1 MAKLYYKYG
10 TMNSSKTANLLM
22 TAHNYES
29 QGRRILCLKPSLDTR
44 WSENQIDKTGNIKSR
59 ALPDVHACEL
69 VEKEEDLFKLVKE
82 YNTELIQK
90 YSHGV
95 AAVLVDEA
103 QFLTKNQVKQLAD
116 VAENLDIAVLC
127 FGLKN
132 SYMDGV
138 LFEGSSAL
146 LYYAQSLEEIK
157 TLCKYC
163 QRKAT
168 MNLRIVNGY
177 AIYSGETDVVIG
189 DITNPNDGYAQVCYK
204 HYKNPPAPIKKDTET
219 NKNKKRNFTET
230 LNNIFML
237 NNEDG
242 FYSKYKKDIV
252 GLTYENYFHASN
264 KADFSK
270 LRYFVVGPI
279 MLDLQEYA
287 KKHSNSKKITG
298 TLVNSAI
305 FSCLYDIFKDNQEE
319 AYSILKALNRTNI
332 TFFDDEVQYDNSLIG
347 RAESAKR
354 RCKTLPDGHK
364 YYTDFGSSDY
374 SAFWESLLNSLRE
387 ILNVSIGFY
396 CVE

>member
-29 QGRRILCLKPSLDTR
+29 QGRRILCLKPSIDTR
-44 WSENQIDKTGNIKSR
+44 WGENQTDKTGNIKSR
-59 ALPDVHACEL
+59 ALPDMHDCEL
-69 VEKEEDLFKLVKE
+69 VDKDEDLYKFVKE
-82 YNTELIQK
+82 YNTELVLK

-95 AAVLVDEA
+95 ASVLVDEA

-146 LYYAQSLEEIK
+146 LYYAQKLEEIK
-157 TLCKYC
+157 ALCKYC

-177 AIYSGETDVVIG
+177 AIYSGDSDVVIG
-189 DITNPNDGYAQVCYK
+189 DVNNPNDGYAQVCYK
-204 HYKNPPAPIKKDTET
+204 HYKNPPSPIKKHTND

-230 LNNIFML
+230 LNNIYIL

-242 FYSKYKKDIV
+242 VFSKYKKDIP
-252 GLTYENYFHASN
+252 GLTFENYFHASD
-264 KADFSK
+264 KHAFMK

-287 KKHSNSKKITG
+287 KKHGSTKKISG
-298 TLVNSAI
+298 TLTNSAI
-305 FSCLYDIFKDNQEE
+305 FSCLYTIFKDNQEE

-332 TFFDDEVQYDNSLIG
+332 IFYDDEIQYKQSLLG
-347 RAESAKR
+347 RAESAER
-354 RCKTLPDGHK
+354 RYKTLPDGHK
-364 YYTDFGSSDY
+364 YYTDLGSTEY
-374 SAFWESLLNSLRE
+374 SGFWESLFNSLRE
-387 ILNVSIGFY
+387 ILNVPIGFY
-396 CVE
+396 CEV